1 MHCCWKIFG
10 AYGVTRQFQ
19 HKHLARWGRILF
31 HSSGFLGAIHPTHDA
46 QSDLWP
52 PTGWVPGLGAPQ
64 KAETTGR
71 RFSKVC
77 DVCPKGMF
85 AMKFWNIP
93 DVLGNIVWFLENQ
106 RWQIDTNS
114 MFFVSKSLNFAPFI
128 KSLLR
133 FLSSLPWLCNN
144 NSTSTTL
151 HRWLLCCTL
160 ALH

>member
-1 MHCCWKIFG
+1 MNNIKHPNYQVEWCWMTFKNFRR
-10 AYGVTRQFQ
+10 VV
-19 HKHLARWGRILF
+19 F

-52 PTGWVPGLGAPQ
+52 PTGWVPGLGAPVQ
-64 KAETTGR
+64 KQRLGR

-77 DVCPKGMF
+77 DVCPKVVCHILP
-85 AMKFWNIP
+85 WNLENL
-93 DVLGNIVWFLENQ
+93 DVLGIFVVFGKSKVTHNIL
-106 RWQIDTNS
+106 
-114 MFFVSKSLNFAPFI
+114 FVSQSLNFAPFI